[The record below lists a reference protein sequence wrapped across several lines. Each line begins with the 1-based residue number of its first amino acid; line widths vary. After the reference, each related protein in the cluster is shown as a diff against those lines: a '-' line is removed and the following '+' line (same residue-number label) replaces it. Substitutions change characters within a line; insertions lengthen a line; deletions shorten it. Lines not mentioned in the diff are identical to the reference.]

1 MTICN
6 IINAKGKTVRL
17 REDAEELTI
26 DADGRYFTVPL
37 AGEGDLISVSVAEN
51 MILAVTE
58 RDGVSAYSY
67 AGQPLFTLKDLVG
80 EELPRVLAATVMN
93 PPEVLAFL
101 SRVENAP
108 LIRETVHFFCSCE
121 GGRIF
126 LIDLSDGTLVYTK

>member
-1 MTICN
+1 MKICN

-37 AGEGDLISVSVAEN
+37 ASEGDLISVSVAET
-51 MILAVTE
+51 MILIVTE
-58 RDGVSAYSY
+58 KEGVCAYSY
-67 AGQPLFTLKDLVG
+67 AGQRLFTLQDLVG
-80 EELPRVLAATVMN
+80 GEVPKVLAATVMN

-126 LIDLSDGTLVYTK
+126 LVDLSDGSLVYSK